1 MQSADKTTGSIPQ
14 VSEEL
19 LKMTIE
25 ELDLPT
31 RIYNSLRNAGIE
43 TISDMLNTPKKDLMS
58 YRNLGAKSISII
70 EDSLRARG
78 ISLNL

>member
-1 MQSADKTTGSIPQ
+1 
-14 VSEEL
+14 
-19 LKMTIE
+19 MTID

-43 TISDMLNTPKKDLMS
+43 TIGDMLSTPKKDLMG

-70 EDSLRARG
+70 EESLRARG
-78 ISLNL
+78 ISLSL